1 MAVGS
6 IRTGDLRRTKPA
18 LMKKFF
24 LLLAVTAVFAACSNE
39 PKGSSDGKTEGAD
52 STATMSTS
60 DLRIQGTAAVVLT
73 KA

>member
-1 MAVGS
+1 
-6 IRTGDLRRTKPA
+6 
-18 LMKKFF
+18 MKKFF

-60 DLRIQGTAAVVLT
+60 DLRIQGTAAVVLA